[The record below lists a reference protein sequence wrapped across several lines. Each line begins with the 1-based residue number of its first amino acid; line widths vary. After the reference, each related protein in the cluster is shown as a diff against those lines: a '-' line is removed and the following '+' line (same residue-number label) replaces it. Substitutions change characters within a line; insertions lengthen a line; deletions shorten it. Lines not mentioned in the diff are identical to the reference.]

1 MSFLRLRLRL
11 LQHLGCAQSRYLC
24 DRVTKHCGEDVV
36 GVGAKARAGT
46 GHLAFPSDSP
56 RDASVNLLPRFR
68 MWQLGEKAARL
79 EVPIADEVHSAQTG
93 KAATSACCNNS
104 VISHRSCCCVQAP
117 MMRRRTWHGRPK
129 HWAISLAQT
138 PRQRIDRLA
147 TNLGRAGIEY
157 ALTGAAAGSL
167 VGPFVTAITV
177 VESLIR
183 AKVALT

>member
-93 KAATSACCNNS
+93 KSCHFSVLQQFGNFPSIMLLRPSADDEEEN
-104 VISHRSCCCVQAP
+104 VA
-117 MMRRRTWHGRPK
+117 RP
-129 HWAISLAQT
+129 AQT
-138 PRQRIDRLA
+138 LGYLFGPDA
-147 TNLGRAGIEY
+147 TATY
-157 ALTGAAAGSL
+157 
-167 VGPFVTAITV
+167 
-177 VESLIR
+177 
-183 AKVALT
+183 